1 MFFQEGV
8 AVKHRF
14 LCLLLALALLCSGCS
29 RTDAPPQDTPPAQ
42 TPWQSETPSVPEGSP
57 PAEETPSAQ
66 DPIDPLLKE
75 FLSKPDIMETP
86 VREYGENTSLLR
98 MGNDLMVRILYPVG
112 GLTQLDQEIERWA
125 LDTMEYYQAES
136 MDRGTDADAA
146 ELTVEYCSYLVQGK
160 VAGVKLSGV
169 YDRPFLAHPIDVS
182 ASFNANLET
191 GALLALSDILLPGGE
206 EMLRKMVMEQA
217 GVKGH
222 EADEN
227 LLNPWL
233 LTHDGLEITLVRG
246 EYLPMSDGTVT
257 LLYSYEELEGIIA
270 LPGGTEEPL
279 PSPEPPVEVTPEP
292 TPEPTPAL
300 PTQPPV
306 QVTPS
311 PDIDPDKPMLALT
324 FDDGPSAHTERL
336 LDAFAAH
343 GGKGT
348 FYVVGNMIDNRP
360 NALRR
365 MAAEGHEIGGHSWN
379 HRQLTKLSREEL
391 TDQIMSTRAKIYE
404 VTGVDPTT
412 MRPPY
417 GSYNDLVKEV
427 TAELGIAMINWSVDT
442 LDWKHKNAD
451 IVYKEVMDQAK
462 DGAIIL
468 CHDLH
473 KTTVEAMERA
483 IPALIAEGYQLV
495 TVSELLSSSGK
506 TVQAGAVYFK
516 G

>member
-1 MFFQEGV
+1 
-8 AVKHRF
+8 VKHRF
-14 LCLLLALALLCSGCS
+14 LCLLLTLALLCSGCS
-29 RTDAPPQDTPPAQ
+29 RTDAPPQDTPPVQ
-42 TPWQSETPSVPEGSP
+42 KPQQSETPAVPESSP
-57 PAEETPSAQ
+57 PAEETPSGQ
-66 DPIDPLLKE
+66 EPIDPVLEE
-75 FLSKPDIMETP
+75 FLSKPNIMDTP
-86 VREYGENTSLLR
+86 VRDYGESASLLLL
-98 MGNDLMVRILYPVG
+98 GTDLMVRILYPVG
-112 GLTQLDQEIERWA
+112 GLTQLDQEIEQWA

-136 MDRGTDADAA
+136 VGSGTDTDAA
-146 ELTVEYCSYLVQGK
+146 ELTVEYSSYRVKDQLV
-160 VAGVKLSGV
+160 GVKLFGV
-169 YDRPFLAHPIDVS
+169 YDRPYLAHPIDVS
-182 ASFNANLET
+182 ASFNADLET
-191 GALLALSDILLPGGE
+191 GELLALTDVLLPGGE
-206 EMLRKMVMEQA
+206 EKLRKMVMEQA
-217 GVKGH
+217 GVKGN

-227 LLNPWL
+227 LLNHWL
-233 LTHDGLEITLVRG
+233 VTPDGLEITLVRG

-257 LLYSYEELEGIIA
+257 LLYSYEELEGIFV
-270 LPGGTEEPL
+270 LPGSEPK
-279 PSPEPPVEVTPEP
+279 PTPAPEPSVEVTPEP
-292 TPEPTPAL
+292 TPTVIP
-300 PTQPPV
+300 QPPV
-306 QVTPS
+306 EVTPP

-336 LDAFAAH
+336 LDVFAAH

-379 HRQLTKLSREEL
+379 HRQLTKLGREDL

-404 VTGVDPTT
+404 VTGVDPAT

-427 TAELGIAMINWSVDT
+427 TAELGITMINWSVDT
-442 LDWKHKNAD
+442 LDWKHKDADTVYNA
-451 IVYKEVMDQAK
+451 IMDQAK

-473 KTTVEAMERA
+473 RTTVDAMERA